1 MINAL
6 GHQEKIRKKDVL
18 NERPPH
24 GAYKYRRQNVGMKKY
39 AERKKRAFFV
49 MEYSYY
55 LKFSQ
60 KLKLCEISL
69 IFFGGGNKSPILLID
84 T

>member
-1 MINAL
+1 
-6 GHQEKIRKKDVL
+6 
-18 NERPPH
+18 
-24 GAYKYRRQNVGMKKY
+24 
-39 AERKKRAFFV
+39 

-69 IFFGGGNKSPILLID
+69 VFFWGGNKSPILLID
-84 T
+84 TWDAP

>member
-1 MINAL
+1 
-6 GHQEKIRKKDVL
+6 
-18 NERPPH
+18 
-24 GAYKYRRQNVGMKKY
+24 
-39 AERKKRAFFV
+39 

-69 IFFGGGNKSPILLID
+69 VFFWEGGATSRPFCLLILETRHNFD
-84 T
+84 GALVAS